1 MTRMSV
7 FKLGSLASQLASE
20 GDLRMRNLRLEHQSL
35 MMVSDSRDGCQCI
48 RVRRRVRVRLPA
60 ARQLP

>member
-7 FKLGSLASQLASE
+7 FELGSLASQLE
-20 GDLRMRNLRLEHQSL
+20 GDLIVRNLRLEHQSL